1 MVRKRNSENL
11 ELSNIAVVFF
21 PKKSKKFIFKVVWDT
36 SVL

>member
-1 MVRKRNSENL
+1 MVRKRNPENL

-21 PKKSKKFIFKVVWDT
+21 PKKSQKFIFKVVWDT